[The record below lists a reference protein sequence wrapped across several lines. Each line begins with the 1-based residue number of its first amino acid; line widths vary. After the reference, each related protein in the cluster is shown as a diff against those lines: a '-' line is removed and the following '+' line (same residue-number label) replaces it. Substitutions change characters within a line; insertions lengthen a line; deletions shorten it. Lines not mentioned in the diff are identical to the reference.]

1 MLEFVRDSQTIFNL
15 FYPASKRLV
24 IHRQLSQCLDGSI
37 ESFDVMYK
45 THGSGAFQIQTR
57 LTVQRGDRSSLQIE
71 KTLIILTLPG
81 ASIQMWMNGLATES
95 DLYRDSAVPAV
106 YIETSTLARVE
117 WVILSRRS
125 SL

>member
-45 THGSGAFQIQTR
+45 THGSGASQIQTR

-95 DLYRDSAVPAV
+95 DLYRDSAVPAI

-117 WVILSRRS
+117 WVILSRRT